1 MPRLPKPSRH
11 LGRVRKEGPSFRAR
25 RLTRGRDLLGPDS
38 VGIRQS
44 LVALAFSSL
53 TAVVAGGFLAAMTG
67 TLERYPGLLVLV
79 PAAIGMRG
87 NIFGA
92 LGSRLATSIHAGTF
106 RMSRRSEALVTQNVL
121 ASGVLSLVTAVML
134 ALLVKVLSPIFGL
147 DSVIAI
153 SDLIVL
159 SAVGALL
166 SFLVLIAVTLGL
178 AARSAHRGW
187 DLDDVNAP
195 LVSAV
200 GDVVTLP
207 ALFIASFLL
216 EIDVL
221 TTSLAVVFVLLSL
234 LTLWWSR
241 RSLLTTMRQVLGES
255 LPILFAT
262 GILLVI
268 AGVVIEHELATF
280 AANRAVLVLV
290 PACLAVAGAIGGIL
304 SGRLSSKF
312 HLGVIEPTAIPG
324 RPARRD
330 LIAGLA
336 FALPVFIFNGL
347 LAAGVSTLFGFESP
361 GLVSLLWISVIGGSI
376 ATLLAGAIGYYG
388 TALAVRGGVDPD
400 TYGMPLVTSSVDLGG
415 AAALVLTIGWVGLS

>member
-166 SFLVLIAVTLGL
+166 SFLVLIVVTLGL
-178 AARSAHRGW
+178 AARSVHRGW

-241 RSLLTTMRQVLGES
+241 RSLLTTMRQVLSES

>member
-166 SFLVLIAVTLGL
+166 SFLVLIVVTLGL
-178 AARSAHRGW
+178 AARSVHRGW

-290 PACLAVAGAIGGIL
+290 PACLAAAGAIGGIL

>member
-290 PACLAVAGAIGGIL
+290 PACLAAAGAIGGIL